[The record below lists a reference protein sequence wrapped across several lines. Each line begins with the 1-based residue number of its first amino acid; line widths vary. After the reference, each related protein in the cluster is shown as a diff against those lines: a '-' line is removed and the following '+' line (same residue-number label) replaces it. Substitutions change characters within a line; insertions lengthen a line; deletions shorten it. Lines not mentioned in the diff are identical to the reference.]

1 MQKFAEFPSISKC
14 IVPAN
19 LRRIRV
25 DFLGIIRL
33 TPCDFRRR
41 LKMQSVPVWCCL
53 ASITIAA
60 FGIAQEPGVAPPALL
75 PPSITKPAPEGI
87 VPASANI
94 PKKAAFPADRFSNRV
109 EEFPAETLHA
119 VYSTRV
125 AADWLCRMN
134 QASGLFMAGVNPAL
148 ARPLAD
154 EGELKQAYAVLATA
168 RVARFTGDA
177 KLAMCANQGILALL
191 TFAPEDPQDQTQRV
205 PKMASERCN
214 RVGFASLLAMAIWEV
229 PTSDAKLQAEA
240 DRLCNF
246 LKKQCRAD
254 GSVHYVDAADGVPT
268 KIDPD
273 GVNTF
278 PALCFQALLAS
289 DRTKPDQAIRDTVL
303 KGLAHYQAGYK
314 SNPHPMLAA
323 NLLPVLAEML
333 QRGKSDSLSAFSFE
347 LADSLCNRQ
356 YVVEDAREK
365 RWIGGIRL
373 GAANTEPTAT
383 TATCAE
389 GLAAAT
395 AIAGQIADLPRFA
408 KYRKATMSALV
419 FCRGLQCTDE
429 NCAHFERS
437 FRASF
442 LLGGVGESPSAG
454 NLWIDTAS
462 KHIFAHLRFLAS
474 GAERGN

>member
-1 MQKFAEFPSISKC
+1 
-14 IVPAN
+14 
-19 LRRIRV
+19 
-25 DFLGIIRL
+25 
-33 TPCDFRRR
+33 
-41 LKMQSVPVWCCL
+41 MQSAKVWGCL
-53 ASITIAA
+53 VVFTIAA
-60 FGIAQEPGVAPPALL
+60 VGLAQQPVVAPPALL
-75 PPSITKPAPEGI
+75 PPSIMKPVPEAI

-94 PKKAAFPADRFSNRV
+94 PKKAEFPADRFSNRA

-154 EGELKQAYAVLATA
+154 DSELKQAYAVLALS

-177 KLAMCANQGILALL
+177 KLAMCASQGILALL
-191 TFAPEDPQDQTQRV
+191 TYAPEDPQDKTQRV

-214 RVGFASLLAMAIWEV
+214 RVGFAALLAIAIWEL
-229 PTSDAKLQAEA
+229 PTSDAKLHAEA

-254 GSVHYVDAADGVPT
+254 GSVHYIDAADGVPT

-278 PALCFQALLAS
+278 PALCYQALLLS
-289 DRTKPDQAIRDTVL
+289 DRAKPDQAIRDTVL
-303 KGLAHYQAGYK
+303 KGLAYYQAWHK

-323 NLLPVLAEML
+323 NLLPVLSDML
-333 QRGKSDSLSAFSFE
+333 QRGKSDALSTFSFE
-347 LADSLCNRQ
+347 LAESLCNRQ
-356 YVVEDAREK
+356 YVIEDAREK
-365 RWIGGIRL
+365 RWVGGIRL

-389 GLAAAT
+389 GLAAA
-395 AIAGQIADLPRFA
+395 ASIAVQNADITRLA
-408 KYRKATMSALV
+408 KYRKATMNALV
-419 FCRGLQCTDE
+419 FCRSLQCTDE

-442 LLGGVGESPSAG
+442 LLGGVSESPSAG